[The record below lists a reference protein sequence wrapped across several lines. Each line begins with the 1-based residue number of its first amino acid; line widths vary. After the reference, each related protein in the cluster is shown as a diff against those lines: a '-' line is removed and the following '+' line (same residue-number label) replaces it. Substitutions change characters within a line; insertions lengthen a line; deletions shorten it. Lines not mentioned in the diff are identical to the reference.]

1 MKNYLFVLR
10 KPAHSGAFV
19 QEMLDIILT
28 TAAFDQQVS
37 LLLLDDGVF
46 QLKTHQRPELS
57 GYKDTAAIFSALEMY
72 DVNAIYIETESLAER
87 GLQREDLF
95 LPVELLPRRN
105 VSEFMQGFE
114 VIFPG

>member
-46 QLKTHQRPELS
+46 QLKTNQQPDLN

-72 DVNAIYIETESLAER
+72 DVNAIYIEAESLSER
-87 GLQREDLF
+87 GLQVEDLF
-95 LPVELLPRRN
+95 LPVQLLNRRN
-105 VSEFMQGFE
+105 VSEFMQGFD
-114 VIFPG
+114 VVFSG